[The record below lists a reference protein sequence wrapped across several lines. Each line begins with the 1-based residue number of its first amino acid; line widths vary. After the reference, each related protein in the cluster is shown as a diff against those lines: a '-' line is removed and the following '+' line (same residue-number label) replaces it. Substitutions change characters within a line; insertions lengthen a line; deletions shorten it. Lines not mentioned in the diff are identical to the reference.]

1 MAATRAIKGSEF
13 LNPPANSCSPRIIEG
28 IMAADQAPAVI
39 PSSAERISTRT
50 PAHANRLT
58 VIFAFL
64 SIYLIWGSTYLAIR
78 FAVATI
84 PPLYTAGI
92 RHLTAG
98 LILLAWCAWKR
109 LRPTKAQLRASVVIG
124 ALFFLIGHG
133 TVHWAEKIVPS
144 GLAALLIAIEP
155 IFVFALSEAADR
167 RWRMNRTLFAGV
179 LLGLAGVA
187 LLFGKDI
194 LSSAPGMTTGA
205 IAILIGAIAWSGGI
219 VYSRRSHLSGNP
231 LLLST
236 YSLLSGAI
244 LLLIAG
250 TIAGEWRGFSL
261 SSVSN
266 RSWAALAYLIIF
278 GSVVAFTAYNW
289 LLEHYSPTLVA
300 THTYINP
307 IVAVLL
313 GWLFAGETL
322 TLNVGLAA
330 AMVIAAIVLVDRG
343 MAQLH
348 IR

>member
-1 MAATRAIKGSEF
+1 MS
-13 LNPPANSCSPRIIEG
+13 
-28 IMAADQAPAVI
+28 ADQAPAI
-39 PSSAERISTRT
+39 AQPTPSRISAQA
-50 PAHANRLT
+50 PACANRLM
-58 VIFAFL
+58 VILAFL

-98 LILLAWCAWKR
+98 LILFAWCAVKR
-109 LRPTKAQLRASVVIG
+109 LRPTKAQLRASVIIG

-133 TVHWAEKIVPS
+133 TVHWAEKVVPS

-194 LSSAPGMTTGA
+194 LHSAPGMTTGA
-205 IAILIGAIAWSGGI
+205 IATLIGAISWAAGI

-250 TIAGEWRGFSL
+250 TVTGEWRGFSL

-266 RSWAALAYLIIF
+266 RSLAALAYLILF

-313 GWLFAGETL
+313 GWLFAGEAV

-330 AMVIAAIVLVDRG
+330 ALVIAAIILVDRG
-343 MAQLH
+343 MSQLH
-348 IR
+348 IK

>member
-1 MAATRAIKGSEF
+1 
-13 LNPPANSCSPRIIEG
+13 
-28 IMAADQAPAVI
+28 MAADQAPAVV
-39 PSSAERISTRT
+39 PPAAAGIS
-50 PAHANRLT
+50 AHAAARTHRVT
-58 VIFAFL
+58 VILAFL

-78 FAVATI
+78 YAVATI

-98 LILLAWCAWKR
+98 LILLVWCAYKR
-109 LRPTKAQLRASVVIG
+109 LRPTAAQLRASAVIG

-144 GLAALLIAIEP
+144 GIAALLIAVEP

-167 RWRMNRTLFAGV
+167 RWRMNATLFAGV
-179 LLGLAGVA
+179 VLGLAGVS
-187 LLFGKDI
+187 LLFGKD
-194 LSSAPGMTTGA
+194 LLLSAPGMATGA
-205 IAILIGAIAWSGGI
+205 MAILIGAISWAGGI
-219 VYSRRSHLSGNP
+219 VYSRRSHLSGHP

-236 YSLLSGAI
+236 LSLISGAI
-244 LLLIAG
+244 FLLIAG
-250 TIAGEWRGFSL
+250 TIAGEWRDFSPA
-261 SSVSN
+261 SVTL
-266 RSWAALAYLIIF
+266 RSWLALAYLILF

-313 GWLFAGETL
+313 GWLLAGEPL

-330 AMVIAAIVLVDRG
+330 ALVIAAVMLVDRG
-343 MAQLH
+343 MAQLKVN
-348 IR
+348 